1 MGQRFKTTHWSLI
14 LAAQT
19 GEEPEAQS
27 ALSELCEQY
36 WFPLYSY
43 VRRRG
48 YPDYEAQD
56 LTQEFFR
63 RFLEKHYIQQ
73 VDRERGRFR
82 SFLLACMKHFLA
94 DEWDKGQA
102 QKRGGGQ
109 TKLSLDFGRA
119 ESLLAEVSQS
129 QLTPDEL
136 YDRHWAQTLLAR
148 ALRRLEEDHRTLG
161 QSSWFAALKP
171 ALVTGKLEKSYRDIA
186 GELGTSEG
194 ALRVAVHRLRKRYG
208 ELLQDE
214 VSQTVHD
221 EAEAETELKYLL
233 STL

>member
-1 MGQRFKTTHWSLI
+1 MGQRFGTTRWSI
-14 LAAQT
+14 IVAAQS
-19 GEEPEAQS
+19 GQEAEAQRAMS
-27 ALSELCEQY
+27 ALCEQY

-48 YPDYEAQD
+48 YPEHEAQD
-56 LTQEFFR
+56 LTQEFFS
-63 RFLEKHYIQQ
+63 RFIEKHYIRQ

-82 SFLLACMKHFLA
+82 SFLLGCMKHFLA
-94 DEWDKGQA
+94 DEWDKSQA

-109 TKLSLDFGRA
+109 TKLSLDFERA
-119 ESLLAEVSQS
+119 ESLLAEVSAG

-148 ALRRLEEDHRTLG
+148 ALRRVEEDYRDAG
-161 QSSWFAALKP
+161 KGDQFAVLKP
-171 ALVTGKLEKSYRDIA
+171 ALVAGKLEESYKVTADQ
-186 GELGTSEG
+186 LGMSEG
-194 ALRVAVHRLRKRYG
+194 ALKVAVHRLRKRYG

-214 VSQTVHD
+214 VAQTVHD
-221 EAEAETELKYLL
+221 TAEAETELKYLL